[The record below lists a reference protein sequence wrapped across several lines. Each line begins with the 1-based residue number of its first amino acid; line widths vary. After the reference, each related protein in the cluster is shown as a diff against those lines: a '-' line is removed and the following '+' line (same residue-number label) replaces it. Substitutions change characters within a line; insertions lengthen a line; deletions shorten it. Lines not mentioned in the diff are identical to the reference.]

1 MDTDSFILSSEEDF
15 YETIKE
21 NPERFDTSNY
31 KLENQFNI
39 VQANNREPGKMKDE
53 HAGRVMTSF
62 AGLKAKAYSC
72 LVDKEGNENE
82 CIKKIKGVKKSVI
95 KKLNHE
101 DYIECI
107 KYKKT
112 FYGSQR
118 VIRSRSH
125 ILYTEIMN
133 KISLNY
139 KDDKRYILPDNCNTL
154 AHGHYNIEHILSSN
168 QN

>member
-1 MDTDSFILSSEEDF
+1 MDTESFILSSEEDL

-53 HAGRVMTSF
+53 HA
-62 AGLKAKAYSC
+62 LKAKAYSC
-72 LVDKEGNENE
+72 LVDKEGNESE

-101 DYIECI
+101 DYIE
-107 KYKKT
+107 
-112 FYGSQR
+112 
-118 VIRSRSH
+118 
-125 ILYTEIMN
+125 
-133 KISLNY
+133 
-139 KDDKRYILPDNCNTL
+139 
-154 AHGHYNIEHILSSN
+154 
-168 QN
+168 